1 MGRPSKLTEH
11 QREEAIRRAA
21 KGDSVS
27 SIARD
32 MGVHH
37 SQISRIVSHKVEK
50 ITLLATTL
58 ANTEVEISHMGRA
71 EQIAVR
77 SMADQMKTASNNLAQ
92 AAVNGSEINSRL
104 SAMAVKRLDALG
116 DDTTPE
122 DLKPIAALVATGNEA
137 AKPALELV
145 KASKSI
151 QREEADEPAKQASM
165 SWTVKV
171 VRAGD
176 K

>member
-77 SMADQMKTASNNLAQ
+77 SMADQMKTTSNNLAQ

-104 SAMAVKRLDALG
+104 SALAVKRLEG
-116 DDTTPE
+116 ITEESTPE
-122 DLKPIAALVATGNEA
+122 DLKPIAAMVATGNEA
-137 AKPALELV
+137 SKTALALV
-145 KASKSI
+145 NANRGQGQGETSLEDLLDAVNRS
-151 QREEADEPAKQASM
+151 QR
-165 SWTVKV
+165 
-171 VRAGD
+171 G
-176 K
+176 

>member
-77 SMADQMKTASNNLAQ
+77 SMADQMKTTSTSLAA
-92 AAVNGSEINSRL
+92 AAVNGAQINERL
-104 SAMAVKRLDALG
+104 TGLAVKRLGTITEDSS
-116 DDTTPE
+116 PE
-122 DLKPIAALVATGNEA
+122 DLKPIAAMVATGNEA
-137 AKPALELV
+137 SKTALALV
-145 KASKSI
+145 NANRGQGQGETSLEDLLDAVNRS
-151 QREEADEPAKQASM
+151 QR
-165 SWTVKV
+165 
-171 VRAGD
+171 G
-176 K
+176 

>member
-50 ITLLATTL
+50 ITSLATTL
-58 ANTEVEISHMGRA
+58 ANTEVEISRMGRA

-77 SMADQMKTASNNLAQ
+77 SMADRM
-92 AAVNGSEINSRL
+92 
-104 SAMAVKRLDALG
+104 
-116 DDTTPE
+116 
-122 DLKPIAALVATGNEA
+122 
-137 AKPALELV
+137 
-145 KASKSI
+145 KSI
-151 QREEADEPAKQASM
+151 QTSYAETADNGARTAAHLSRLARAKAERLDENAETEDLRAVAALAETANKALDPASKMIAANKGASDSPIETQTTLIVQGVPPRE
-165 SWTVKV
+165 
-171 VRAGD
+171 
-176 K
+176 

>member
-1 MGRPSKLTEH
+1 MGRPSKLTDG

-77 SMADQMKTASNNLAQ
+77 SMADQMKTTSNNLAQ

-104 SAMAVKRLDALG
+104 SALAVKRLEG
-116 DDTTPE
+116 ITEESTPE
-122 DLKPIAALVATGNEA
+122 DLKPIAAMVATGNEA
-137 AKPALELV
+137 SKTALALV
-145 KASKSI
+145 NANRGQGQGETSLEDLLDAVNRS
-151 QREEADEPAKQASM
+151 QR
-165 SWTVKV
+165 
-171 VRAGD
+171 G
-176 K
+176 

>member
-11 QREEAIRRAA
+11 QSEEAIRRAA

-77 SMADQMKTASNNLAQ
+77 SMADQMKTTSNNLAQ

-104 SAMAVKRLDALG
+104 SALAVKRLEG
-116 DDTTPE
+116 ITEESTPE
-122 DLKPIAALVATGNEA
+122 DLKPIAAMVATGNEA
-137 AKPALELV
+137 SKTALALV
-145 KASKSI
+145 NANRGQGQGETSLEDLLDAVNRS
-151 QREEADEPAKQASM
+151 QR
-165 SWTVKV
+165 
-171 VRAGD
+171 G
-176 K
+176 